1 MTTSRGFSFIGSAV
15 ATLAMAINPAVAEQ
29 PPSSLIVEEQAAIKA
44 AAARA
49 AASTVRIEVIG
60 ESKAAE
66 AAGEGGAS
74 TGLVVGKDGWIVT
87 TDFAVTSQ
95 TAGVIVMLPDG
106 TRHAARRVAR
116 DVARRIVLLKI
127 EPAEPL
133 TAAEPA
139 SVEDLQ
145 VGQWC
150 ITVGRAWPGG
160 SASVGVGILSALDR
174 GWGLGVQTDAS
185 VSPANYGGPL
195 ADIEGRV
202 IGVLAALPA
211 DTAGMTEGSQLYD
224 SGIGFAVPLEEI
236 NRLLP
241 RLEQGETLEPG
252 LLGIAFSSKNVMTDP
267 PVIGTTAPGSPAA
280 KAGLRPGD
288 RILGID
294 DVAVDR
300 IAEVTHQITVRHAG
314 DPLRLRIARG
324 SGEDRREI
332 DLETTLVAELPPY
345 RRPFLGIL
353 PEPRGP
359 DARPKVGWVMPGSPA
374 EATGLKPGDEL
385 AWLNEGRDE
394 GTAEKAES
402 RQELTSTRQLEGVVA
417 GLTIGRSVTIGIRRE
432 GESLSLP
439 LSVVPM
445 PALLPSVWKEDE
457 AAAQTWPVEVVKL
470 EAAELANPALAVIP
484 QVPEGRS
491 LGVLVFFGPP
501 RGRPVAAAAEA
512 WKAAAGRAGV
522 AVVLPGSQEPDRWS
536 RADLQTVARGLSALQ
551 NKAMIDPSRLAF
563 AGRGAGGTLAWLG
576 GDAFKGRVEG
586 VALLDATI
594 PRRTELQRPS
604 ADRPLQV
611 LFARP
616 SSDDAVEIARYDAD
630 SRRLD
635 EAGILHARLPQPLGE
650 ADPVDD
656 LCRWV
661 DLLGLL

>member
-1 MTTSRGFSFIGSAV
+1 MTTSRGFRAIKCA
-15 ATLAMAINPAVAEQ
+15 AAILALTINPAVAEEL
-29 PPSSLIVEEQAAIKA
+29 PLSLVIEEQAAIKA

-49 AASTVRIEVIG
+49 AASTVRIEIIG
-60 ESKAAE
+60 ESGAAE

-87 TDFAVTSQ
+87 TDFAVTPR
-95 TAGVIVMLPDG
+95 TAGVVVMLPDG
-106 TRHAARRVAR
+106 TRHAARTVAR

-139 SVEDLQ
+139 SVKDLQ

-160 SASVGVGILSALDR
+160 VASVGVGILSALDR

-241 RLEQGETLEPG
+241 RLEQGESLKPG
-252 LLGIAFSSKNVMTDP
+252 LLGIAFNSKNVMTDP
-267 PVIGTTAPGSPAA
+267 PVIGTAAPGSPAA

-288 RILGID
+288 RILAVD

-300 IAEVTHQITVRHAG
+300 IAEVTHQITIRHAG

-324 SGEDRREI
+324 FGGARRDI
-332 DLETTLVAELPPY
+332 DLEATLVAELPPY

-353 PEPRGP
+353 PKPRGP
-359 DARPKVGWVMPGSPA
+359 DTPPEVGWVMPGSPA
-374 EATGLKPGDEL
+374 EAAGLKPGDKL
-385 AWLNEGRDE
+385 VWLNDARDE
-394 GTAEKAES
+394 GATEKTDS
-402 RQELTSTRQLEGVVA
+402 RQKLTSTRQLEGVVA
-417 GLTIGRSVTIGIRRE
+417 GLTIGRPVTIGVSRD
-432 GESLSLP
+432 GESLSLS
-439 LSVVPM
+439 LSVGPM
-445 PALLPSVWKEDE
+445 PAVLPSVWQAGDAAEE
-457 AAAQTWPVEVVKL
+457 AWPVEVVKL
-470 EAAELANPALAVIP
+470 EAAELANPPLAVIP
-484 QVPEGRS
+484 QVPEDRS

-501 RGRPVAAAAEA
+501 RGQPAAAAAEV

-522 AVVLPGSQEPDRWS
+522 VVVLPGSQEPDRWS
-536 RADLQTVARGLSALQ
+536 RGDLQAVARGLAVLRKRALV
-551 NKAMIDPSRLAF
+551 DPSRMAF
-563 AGRGAGGTLAWLG
+563 AGRGAGGTLAWIG
-576 GDAFKGRVEG
+576 GDAFEGRVEG
-586 VALLDATI
+586 VALLDTTI
-594 PRRTELQRPS
+594 PRRTELKRPS
-604 ADRPLQV
+604 AERPLQV

-616 SSDDAVEIARYDAD
+616 SSDDAVENARHD
-630 SRRLD
+630 SDMRRLD